1 MEIDF
6 TTALIA
12 RPFHA
17 QSLLSRY
24 GKEYLPEMRY
34 CCRCCLFVCFCSFSF
49 SYDPALQQ
57 FYCINFHLSARKR
70 QQPPQKNRVVYIM
83 TLQSQNL
90 IILLCC
96 LGLPS
101 FLPDTTCMKRAS
113 SKSQRA
119 HERYVDRCPVACSV
133 CLSRFGS
140 WITCA
145 ISSPVNW

>member
-34 CCRCCLFVCFCSFSF
+34 YWRCCLFVCFCSFSF
-49 SYDPALQQ
+49 FYHPALQK

-70 QQPPQKNRVVYIM
+70 RQPPQKKP
-83 TLQSQNL
+83 
-90 IILLCC
+90 CC
-96 LGLPS
+96 LYHDPPESKSDYFAGLARFAEFSSRYYMYEESEFEVATCAWAVCWPLSSCLFGLP
-101 FLPDTTCMKRAS
+101 F
-113 SKSQRA
+113 
-119 HERYVDRCPVACSV
+119 SV
-133 CLSRFGS
+133 WVLNNLRNFQPC
-140 WITCA
+140 
-145 ISSPVNW
+145 

>member
-17 QSLLSRY
+17 QSLLFRY
-24 GKEYLPEMRY
+24 GKEYPPEMRY
-34 CCRCCLFVCFCSFSF
+34 YWRCCLFVCFCSFSF
-49 SYDPALQQ
+49 FYHPALQK

-70 QQPPQKNRVVYIM
+70 RQPPQKNRVVYIM

-90 IILLCC
+90 IILLGW
-96 LGLPS
+96 LGLLS

-119 HERYVDRCPVACSV
+119 HERYVDRCPVACLV
-133 CLSRFGS
+133 CLSRFGC

>member
-12 RPFHA
+12 RPFYA
-17 QSLLSRY
+17 QSLLFRY

-34 CCRCCLFVCFCSFSF
+34 YWRCCLFVCFCSFSF
-49 SYDPALQQ
+49 FYHPALQK

-70 QQPPQKNRVVYIM
+70 RQPPQKNPVVYIM
-83 TLQSQNL
+83 NLQSQNL
-90 IILLCC
+90 IILLGW
-96 LGLPS
+96 LGLLS
-101 FLPDTTCMKRAS
+101 FLPDTACMKRAS

-119 HERYVDRCPVACSV
+119 HERYVDRCPVACLV
-133 CLSRFGS
+133 CLSRFGC